1 MSSLLAESD
10 GLILGK
16 FQSGNVVIQ
25 PEDSKISN
33 RNIFVV
39 GGPGSFKTQSYV
51 LPNVVN
57 NRSTSIVVT
66 DPKGEIYELTNEIK
80 KAQGFKTVVINF
92 KDFLLSS
99 RYNPLLYIRKSND
112 TNKIANVI
120 VSAKND
126 PKRKDFWFNAQLNL
140 LNTLIKYVYF
150 EYEPSARTIEGIL
163 DFLEE
168 FDPRYNEEG
177 VSELDEQ
184 FERLPDG
191 HEAKRS
197 YYLGFR
203 QAQSE
208 ARPNIVI
215 SLLTTLQD
223 FVDKEVSEFTST
235 NDFFFEELG
244 TSKICLYVLISPLD
258 RTWDGLVNLFFQQ
271 MFTELYFLGDKHNAK
286 LPVPLVMLL
295 DEFVNL
301 GYFPTYENFL
311 ATCRGYRISVSTILQ
326 SLPQGFELYG
336 DKKFK
341 AIIGNHAIK
350 ICLGGVEETTA
361 EYFSRQVNDTTIKV
375 YTGGTSESKT
385 SAKTTNR
392 SGSKSESYGYQKR
405 RLITEGEVINLQQE
419 ENGRKSIVLIDGKP
433 YMLRKTPQFELFG
446 NLLKKHE
453 ISQQDYIREEKEDVQ
468 TLPLVIIGE
477 HAEVDVKS
485 AEKETQPPKAFTE
498 GTLLTAMKTAG
509 KTIDDE
515 EAQKILKDTEGIGT
529 EATRASIIEA
539 LKQKEYIQVIK
550 NKLVVTEKGKLLC
563 QAVESQHLLTSAE
576 MTAKWETYLKKI
588 GKREGNQENFIT
600 NIKKFI
606 VHLLEAVPT
615 DIEKLNFSD
624 YQEQKEKEAEK
635 SIVGKCPKCGNNIV
649 LKKSF
654 YGCSNYPECKF
665 TLAEHFR
672 KKKLTK
678 TNVKELLEGK
688 ETLVKGIKN
697 KEKKSYNAVVK
708 IGEKGYIDF
717 ISFSK

>member
-1 MSSLLAESD
+1 MSKLLEESD

-16 FQSGNVVIQ
+16 FKSGKIVVQ
-25 PEDSKISN
+25 HETSKISN

-51 LPNVVN
+51 LPNVIN

-80 KAQGFKTVVINF
+80 KAQGYKTVVVNF

-120 VSAKND
+120 VSSKND
-126 PKRKDFWFNAQLNL
+126 PKRKDFWFNAQLSL
-140 LNTLIKYVYF
+140 LNSLIKYVYF
-150 EYEPSARTIEGIL
+150 EYEPSSRTIEGIL

-223 FVDKEVSEFTST
+223 FIDKEVSEFTST

-244 TSKICLYVLISPLD
+244 TSKVCLYVLISPLD
-258 RTWDGLVNLFFQQ
+258 RTWEGLINLFFQQ
-271 MFTELYFLGDKHNAK
+271 MFTELYLLGDKHNAE

-301 GYFPTYENFL
+301 GFFPTYEQFL

-326 SLPQGFELYG
+326 SIPQLQELYG
-336 DKKFK
+336 DKKSK
-341 AIIGNHAIK
+341 AVIGNHAVR

-361 EYFSRQVNDTTIKV
+361 EYFSRLVNDTTIKV
-375 YTGGTSESKT
+375 YTGGTSESKASTKT
-385 SAKTTNR
+385 SNR
-392 SGSKSESYGYQKR
+392 SGSKSESYTYQKR
-405 RLITEGEVINLQQE
+405 RLITEGEVTNLQKE
-419 ENGRKSIVLIDGKP
+419 EDGRKSIVVIEGKP

-446 NLLKKHE
+446 TILKDNR
-453 ISQQDYIREEKEDVQ
+453 ISQQDYVAEQTDFSRDYILNLEEQHKERKLKMASQSVNSQKMQENDPDKKEIEFP
-468 TLPLVIIGE
+468 T
-477 HAEVDVKS
+477 EVNTTN
-485 AEKETQPPKAFTE
+485 EIE
-498 GTLLTAMKTAG
+498 
-509 KTIDDE
+509 
-515 EAQKILKDTEGIGT
+515 DTEQ
-529 EATRASIIEA
+529 EIEA
-539 LKQKEYIQVIK
+539 EEI
-550 NKLVVTEKGKLLC
+550 E
-563 QAVESQHLLTSAE
+563 
-576 MTAKWETYLKKI
+576 
-588 GKREGNQENFIT
+588 QE
-600 NIKKFI
+600 
-606 VHLLEAVPT
+606 T
-615 DIEKLNFSD
+615 DILMADILS
-624 YQEQKEKEAEK
+624 
-635 SIVGKCPKCGNNIV
+635 
-649 LKKSF
+649 SF
-654 YGCSNYPECKF
+654 DDGISENG
-665 TLAEHFR
+665 
-672 KKKLTK
+672 
-678 TNVKELLEGK
+678 VKDDTELP
-688 ETLVKGIKN
+688 
-697 KEKKSYNAVVK
+697 
-708 IGEKGYIDF
+708 F
-717 ISFSK
+717 

>member
-1 MSSLLAESD
+1 MNNLQAQSD
-10 GLILGK
+10 GLVLGK
-16 FQSGNVVIQ
+16 FPNGKVVIQ
-25 PEDSKISN
+25 HETSKISN

-39 GGPGSFKTQSYV
+39 GGPGSFKTQSFV
-51 LPNVVN
+51 LPNVIN

-80 KAQGFKTVVINF
+80 KAQGYKTIVINF

-126 PKRKDFWFNAQLNL
+126 PKRKDFWFNAQLSL
-140 LNTLIKYVYF
+140 LNSLIKYAYF

-177 VSELDEQ
+177 ISELDQQ
-184 FERLPDG
+184 FDRLPDG

-197 YYLGFR
+197 YNLGFR

-271 MFTELYFLGDKHNAK
+271 MFSELYYLGDKNNAK
-286 LPVPLVMLL
+286 LPVPCAMFL

-301 GYFPTYENFL
+301 GYFPTYEQFL
-311 ATCRGYRISVSTILQ
+311 ATCRGYRIAVSTLIQ
-326 SLPQGFELYG
+326 SIPQMQELYG
-336 DKKFK
+336 DKKAK

-375 YTGGTSESKT
+375 YTGGTSESKA
-385 SAKTTNR
+385 SAKANNR
-392 SGSKSESYGYQKR
+392 SGSKSESYSYQKR
-405 RLITEGEVINLQQE
+405 RLITEGEIINLQQE

-433 YMLRKTPQFELFG
+433 YMLRKTPQFELYG
-446 NLLKKHE
+446 DMLKKYE
-453 ISQQDYIREEKEDVQ
+453 VSQQEYISNQTEFAKEFIEQLEIEHTQRKRELASTPVHQEKQAEDDLNKLEIKLPEQVQELDEEIEILDEKEVSMSD
-468 TLPLVIIGE
+468 
-477 HAEVDVKS
+477 
-485 AEKETQPPKAFTE
+485 
-498 GTLLTAMKTAG
+498 
-509 KTIDDE
+509 
-515 EAQKILKDTEGIGT
+515 ILSSFDEGI
-529 EATRASIIEA
+529 E
-539 LKQKEYIQVIK
+539 
-550 NKLVVTEKGKLLC
+550 
-563 QAVESQHLLTSAE
+563 
-576 MTAKWETYLKKI
+576 ETT
-588 GKREGNQENFIT
+588 T
-600 NIKKFI
+600 NN
-606 VHLLEAVPT
+606 
-615 DIEKLNFSD
+615 DND
-624 YQEQKEKEAEK
+624 
-635 SIVGKCPKCGNNIV
+635 
-649 LKKSF
+649 
-654 YGCSNYPECKF
+654 
-665 TLAEHFR
+665 
-672 KKKLTK
+672 
-678 TNVKELLEGK
+678 ELP
-688 ETLVKGIKN
+688 
-697 KEKKSYNAVVK
+697 
-708 IGEKGYIDF
+708 F
-717 ISFSK
+717 

>member
-16 FQSGNVVIQ
+16 FQSGKVVIQ

-126 PKRKDFWFNAQLNL
+126 PKRKDFWFNAQLSL

-453 ISQQDYIREEKEDVQ
+453 ISQQDYISSQTEFAKETIEELEKQHKQRKVQLASAPIFHEKKQEDDLNKKEINLPEQPIESEVTEEEEEKELSMSD
-468 TLPLVIIGE
+468 
-477 HAEVDVKS
+477 
-485 AEKETQPPKAFTE
+485 
-498 GTLLTAMKTAG
+498 
-509 KTIDDE
+509 
-515 EAQKILKDTEGIGT
+515 ILSSFDEGI
-529 EATRASIIEA
+529 EE
-539 LKQKEYIQVIK
+539 
-550 NKLVVTEKGKLLC
+550 N
-563 QAVESQHLLTSAE
+563 
-576 MTAKWETYLKKI
+576 TA
-588 GKREGNQENFIT
+588 
-600 NIKKFI
+600 
-606 VHLLEAVPT
+606 
-615 DIEKLNFSD
+615 
-624 YQEQKEKEAEK
+624 
-635 SIVGKCPKCGNNIV
+635 NNDN
-649 LKKSF
+649 S
-654 YGCSNYPECKF
+654 
-665 TLAEHFR
+665 
-672 KKKLTK
+672 
-678 TNVKELLEGK
+678 ELP
-688 ETLVKGIKN
+688 
-697 KEKKSYNAVVK
+697 
-708 IGEKGYIDF
+708 F
-717 ISFSK
+717 

>member
-271 MFTELYFLGDKHNAK
+271 MFTELYFLGD
-286 LPVPLVMLL
+286 
-295 DEFVNL
+295 
-301 GYFPTYENFL
+301 
-311 ATCRGYRISVSTILQ
+311 
-326 SLPQGFELYG
+326 
-336 DKKFK
+336 
-341 AIIGNHAIK
+341 
-350 ICLGGVEETTA
+350 
-361 EYFSRQVNDTTIKV
+361 
-375 YTGGTSESKT
+375 
-385 SAKTTNR
+385 
-392 SGSKSESYGYQKR
+392 
-405 RLITEGEVINLQQE
+405 
-419 ENGRKSIVLIDGKP
+419 
-433 YMLRKTPQFELFG
+433 
-446 NLLKKHE
+446 
-453 ISQQDYIREEKEDVQ
+453 
-468 TLPLVIIGE
+468 
-477 HAEVDVKS
+477 
-485 AEKETQPPKAFTE
+485 
-498 GTLLTAMKTAG
+498 
-509 KTIDDE
+509 
-515 EAQKILKDTEGIGT
+515 
-529 EATRASIIEA
+529 
-539 LKQKEYIQVIK
+539 
-550 NKLVVTEKGKLLC
+550 
-563 QAVESQHLLTSAE
+563 
-576 MTAKWETYLKKI
+576 
-588 GKREGNQENFIT
+588 
-600 NIKKFI
+600 
-606 VHLLEAVPT
+606 
-615 DIEKLNFSD
+615 
-624 YQEQKEKEAEK
+624 
-635 SIVGKCPKCGNNIV
+635 
-649 LKKSF
+649 
-654 YGCSNYPECKF
+654 
-665 TLAEHFR
+665 
-672 KKKLTK
+672 
-678 TNVKELLEGK
+678 
-688 ETLVKGIKN
+688 
-697 KEKKSYNAVVK
+697 
-708 IGEKGYIDF
+708 
-717 ISFSK
+717 

>member
-16 FQSGNVVIQ
+16 FPSGKVVIQ

-126 PKRKDFWFNAQLNL
+126 PKRKDFWNDTNKIANVIVSAKNDPKRKDFWFNAQLNL

-168 FDPRYNEEG
+168 FDPRYNEEGVSELDEQFERLPDGHEAKRSYYLGFRQAQSEARPNIVISLLTTNEEG

-453 ISQQDYIREEKEDVQ
+453 ISQQDYISSQ
-468 TLPLVIIGE
+468 TE
-477 HAEVDVKS
+477 FA
-485 AEKETQPPKAFTE
+485 
-498 GTLLTAMKTAG
+498 
-509 KTIDDE
+509 
-515 EAQKILKDTEGIGT
+515 
-529 EATRASIIEA
+529 
-539 LKQKEYIQVIK
+539 KEYIEE
-550 NKLVVTEKGKLLC
+550 LEK
-563 QAVESQHLLTSAE
+563 QHKQRKVQLASAPII
-576 MTAKWETYLKKI
+576 YQY
-588 GKREGNQENFIT
+588 KRF
-600 NIKKFI
+600 F
-606 VHLLEAVPT
+606 L
-615 DIEKLNFSD
+615 
-624 YQEQKEKEAEK
+624 
-635 SIVGKCPKCGNNIV
+635 
-649 LKKSF
+649 
-654 YGCSNYPECKF
+654 
-665 TLAEHFR
+665 
-672 KKKLTK
+672 
-678 TNVKELLEGK
+678 
-688 ETLVKGIKN
+688 
-697 KEKKSYNAVVK
+697 
-708 IGEKGYIDF
+708 
-717 ISFSK
+717 

>member
-1 MSSLLAESD
+1 MSSVLEESD

-16 FQSGNVVIQ
+16 FKNGKVVIQ

-33 RNIFVV
+33 RNVFVA

-51 LPNVVN
+51 LPNVIN

-112 TNKIANVI
+112 TNTIANVI

-126 PKRKDFWFNAQLNL
+126 PKRKDFWFNAQLSL
-140 LNTLIKYVYF
+140 LNSLIKYVYF
-150 EYEPSARTIEGIL
+150 EYEPSSRTIEGIL

-223 FVDKEVSEFTST
+223 FIDKEVSEFTST

-271 MFTELYFLGDKHNAK
+271 MFTELYLLGDKHNAK
-286 LPVPLVMLL
+286 LPIPLVMLL

-301 GYFPTYENFL
+301 GFFPTYEQFL
-311 ATCRGYRISVSTILQ
+311 ATCRGYRISVSTIVQSIPQLQ
-326 SLPQGFELYG
+326 ELYG
-336 DKKFK
+336 EKKAK
-341 AIIGNHAIK
+341 AVIGNHAIR

-361 EYFSRQVNDTTIKV
+361 EYFSRLCGDTTIKV

-385 SAKTTNR
+385 STKTTNR
-392 SGSKSESYGYQKR
+392 SGSKSESYSYQKR
-405 RLITEGEVINLQQE
+405 RLITEGEVINLQEE
-419 ENGRKSIVLIDGKP
+419 ENGRKSIVVIQGKP
-433 YMLRKTPQFELFG
+433 YLLRKTPQFELYG
-446 NLLKKHE
+446 NILKEHE
-453 ISQQDYIREEKEDVQ
+453 VSQQDYISSQ
-468 TLPLVIIGE
+468 TE
-477 HAEVDVKS
+477 FA
-485 AEKETQPPKAFTE
+485 
-498 GTLLTAMKTAG
+498 
-509 KTIDDE
+509 
-515 EAQKILKDTEGIGT
+515 
-529 EATRASIIEA
+529 
-539 LKQKEYIQVIK
+539 KEYIEDLEKQHKQRKIQLASTVVSEK
-550 NKLVVTEKGKLLC
+550 KKENKLNKKEIPLPNEVPDTEETK
-563 QAVESQHLLTSAE
+563 ESDELMADILNSFD
-576 MTAKWETYLKKI
+576 
-588 GKREGNQENFIT
+588 EGIEEVDTT
-600 NIKKFI
+600 NN
-606 VHLLEAVPT
+606 
-615 DIEKLNFSD
+615 D
-624 YQEQKEKEAEK
+624 
-635 SIVGKCPKCGNNIV
+635 NNA
-649 LKKSF
+649 LPF
-654 YGCSNYPECKF
+654 
-665 TLAEHFR
+665 
-672 KKKLTK
+672 
-678 TNVKELLEGK
+678 
-688 ETLVKGIKN
+688 
-697 KEKKSYNAVVK
+697 
-708 IGEKGYIDF
+708 
-717 ISFSK
+717 

>member
-1 MSSLLAESD
+1 
-10 GLILGK
+10 
-16 FQSGNVVIQ
+16 
-25 PEDSKISN
+25 
-33 RNIFVV
+33 
-39 GGPGSFKTQSYV
+39 
-51 LPNVVN
+51 
-57 NRSTSIVVT
+57 
-66 DPKGEIYELTNEIK
+66 
-80 KAQGFKTVVINF
+80 
-92 KDFLLSS
+92 
-99 RYNPLLYIRKSND
+99 
-112 TNKIANVI
+112 
-120 VSAKND
+120 
-126 PKRKDFWFNAQLNL
+126 
-140 LNTLIKYVYF
+140 
-150 EYEPSARTIEGIL
+150 
-163 DFLEE
+163 
-168 FDPRYNEEG
+168 
-177 VSELDEQ
+177 
-184 FERLPDG
+184 DG

-392 SGSKSESYGYQKR
+392 SGSKSESYNYQKR

-453 ISQQDYIREEKEDVQ
+453 ISQQDYISSQTEFAKETIEELEKQHKQRKVQLASAPIFHEKKQEDDLNKKEINLPEQPIESEVTEEEEEKE
-468 TLPLVIIGE
+468 
-477 HAEVDVKS
+477 
-485 AEKETQPPKAFTE
+485 
-498 GTLLTAMKTAG
+498 LLMS
-509 KTIDDE
+509 D
-515 EAQKILKDTEGIGT
+515 ILSSFDEGI
-529 EATRASIIEA
+529 E
-539 LKQKEYIQVIK
+539 
-550 NKLVVTEKGKLLC
+550 
-563 QAVESQHLLTSAE
+563 
-576 MTAKWETYLKKI
+576 
-588 GKREGNQENFIT
+588 ENTT
-600 NIKKFI
+600 NN
-606 VHLLEAVPT
+606 
-615 DIEKLNFSD
+615 DNS
-624 YQEQKEKEAEK
+624 
-635 SIVGKCPKCGNNIV
+635 
-649 LKKSF
+649 
-654 YGCSNYPECKF
+654 
-665 TLAEHFR
+665 
-672 KKKLTK
+672 
-678 TNVKELLEGK
+678 ELP
-688 ETLVKGIKN
+688 
-697 KEKKSYNAVVK
+697 
-708 IGEKGYIDF
+708 F
-717 ISFSK
+717 

>member
-33 RNIFVV
+33 RNVFVV

-215 SLLTTLQD
+215 RS
-223 FVDKEVSEFTST
+223 
-235 NDFFFEELG
+235 
-244 TSKICLYVLISPLD
+244 CL
-258 RTWDGLVNLFFQQ
+258 
-271 MFTELYFLGDKHNAK
+271 
-286 LPVPLVMLL
+286 
-295 DEFVNL
+295 
-301 GYFPTYENFL
+301 
-311 ATCRGYRISVSTILQ
+311 
-326 SLPQGFELYG
+326 
-336 DKKFK
+336 
-341 AIIGNHAIK
+341 
-350 ICLGGVEETTA
+350 
-361 EYFSRQVNDTTIKV
+361 
-375 YTGGTSESKT
+375 
-385 SAKTTNR
+385 
-392 SGSKSESYGYQKR
+392 
-405 RLITEGEVINLQQE
+405 
-419 ENGRKSIVLIDGKP
+419 
-433 YMLRKTPQFELFG
+433 
-446 NLLKKHE
+446 
-453 ISQQDYIREEKEDVQ
+453 
-468 TLPLVIIGE
+468 
-477 HAEVDVKS
+477 
-485 AEKETQPPKAFTE
+485 
-498 GTLLTAMKTAG
+498 
-509 KTIDDE
+509 
-515 EAQKILKDTEGIGT
+515 
-529 EATRASIIEA
+529 
-539 LKQKEYIQVIK
+539 
-550 NKLVVTEKGKLLC
+550 
-563 QAVESQHLLTSAE
+563 
-576 MTAKWETYLKKI
+576 
-588 GKREGNQENFIT
+588 NFI
-600 NIKKFI
+600 
-606 VHLLEAVPT
+606 
-615 DIEKLNFSD
+615 
-624 YQEQKEKEAEK
+624 QK
-635 SIVGKCPKCGNNIV
+635 
-649 LKKSF
+649 
-654 YGCSNYPECKF
+654 
-665 TLAEHFR
+665 
-672 KKKLTK
+672 
-678 TNVKELLEGK
+678 
-688 ETLVKGIKN
+688 
-697 KEKKSYNAVVK
+697 
-708 IGEKGYIDF
+708 
-717 ISFSK
+717 